1 MPHTKT
7 NGHAPLASASAAT
20 VCAGLAALLTCFLM
34 ASSALAQTRCSVL
47 ADPNS
52 TVGQN
57 CRTPITFNRPQPAE
71 LPSLATPPIAPQAS
85 GQAVSPWQSPGGRQV
100 PEGQQPGR
108 GQFVCAVLEPG
119 TGRCLTMRPNTKD
132 YDSAVQTGV
141 EAAMM
146 GMQVQADA
154 IRRAQEM
161 GLMPP
166 GMPQPGMAPMGQ
178 PPMGMPQWP
187 QQQPMPAH
195 AAPGIGKGPLAG
207 DGAQA
212 YAECVNTTIARFRS
226 ATGRH
231 PSPSEEQQILLQC
244 Q

>member
-1 MPHTKT
+1 MPHHQ
-7 NGHAPLASASAAT
+7 NHHPRASA
-20 VCAGLAALLTCFLM
+20 LAALPGLLM
-34 ASSALAQTRCSVL
+34 APLIGTFMVAASAWAQTGCSAL

-57 CRTPITFNRPQPAE
+57 CRTPITFNRPQQPE
-71 LPSLATPPIAPQAS
+71 PPSLATPPFAPPAP
-85 GQAVSPWQSPGGRQV
+85 GATGLPRPLAGGRQV

-108 GQFVCAVLEPG
+108 GQFVCAVVEPG
-119 TGRCLTMRPNTKD
+119 TGRCLTMRPNTRD

-161 GLMPP
+161 GLVPP
-166 GMPQPGMAPMGQ
+166 GMAQPGMAPVGM

-187 QQQPMPAH
+187 QQPAMPAYP
-195 AAPGIGKGPLAG
+195 APGIGQGRLAG

-212 YAECVNTTIARFRS
+212 YAECVNATIARFRS

-231 PSPSEEQQILLQC
+231 PTPAEDHQILLQC